1 MKEYNYT
8 DVIKIADSSIQ
19 FNDGYILKLEECK
32 KNWAIK
38 RGNSIKD
45 NLCVASRNI
54 TESIPYFLFY
64 LSNEDKIKI
73 YFKYKGFLKR
83 RRAEKSFLLFQI
95 QLNNIGYTT
104 YDES

>member
-1 MKEYNYT
+1 MKEYNYI
-8 DVIKIADSSIQ
+8 DIIYISKASIR
-19 FNDGYILKLEECK
+19 FSDGYVLQLEECK

-38 RGNSIKD
+38 SGVSIND

-54 TESIPYFLFY
+54 VENIPYFLFC
-64 LSNEDKIKI
+64 LSNGDEVKI
-73 YFKYKGFLKR
+73 YFKYKGFFRK
-83 RRAEKSFLLFQI
+83 RRAEKDFLLLQV